1 MGEGGIRVES
11 SGPILAAVV
20 QADEMECRA
29 GNSKTDDLVPQQRN
43 MGIVR
48 EAGRNSLCSRIS
60 IMVAKAGKDPV
71 PGVERVQIREEV
83 RDIRRI
89 GIEYIA
95 GQENE
100 VWPELIDPLHIGFE
114 FLGGEIRPDMEITD
128 MRNGYVR
135 TCGGPMGKGEFYPGY
150 AELALASKVAIDEKA
165 GNEHEAHTGKE
176 LKALCQHGLHRQVQ
190 FCKGEEEAA
199 YGDEERE
206 ECPEHSTQ
214 DEKNKAKGGDKSRGK
229 INPERE
235 TEGCGQGG
243 QASREAQ
250 EKEIQAKK
258 DRCESKGCGRGRWR
272 VNRQKNA

>member
-11 SGPILAAVV
+11 SGPILPAVV

-43 MGIVR
+43 MGIVC
-48 EAGRNSLCSRIS
+48 EAGRNSLRSRIS
-60 IMVAKAGKDPV
+60 IMVAKAGKDSV
-71 PGVERVQIREEV
+71 PGVERVQVREEV

-128 MRNGYVR
+128 MCDCEMR
-135 TCGGPMGKGEFYPGY
+135 TCGWPMGKGEFYSGY
-150 AELALASKVAIDEKA
+150 AELALAAKVAIDEKA

-206 ECPEHSTQ
+206 QGPEHST
-214 DEKNKAKGGDKSRGK
+214 
-229 INPERE
+229 
-235 TEGCGQGG
+235 
-243 QASREAQ
+243 
-250 EKEIQAKK
+250 
-258 DRCESKGCGRGRWR
+258 
-272 VNRQKNA
+272 